1 MRMRKDFFNF
11 GGQIVLVT
19 GSSKG
24 IGKGIATAFAAAGGS
39 VAVHY
44 HNDKQGVGNVVSE
57 ITADGGQAAAFRAD
71 LTHEDQVAR
80 LIAQV
85 SDHFGRL
92 DVLVN
97 NAGQYD
103 LLSPLIETSATE
115 WDQIINAN
123 LRSTFLCTQAGA
135 RQMIAQGIGGA
146 IINIASIEGI
156 APMPAHSH
164 YDAAKAGVIMLTR
177 SSAQELGPHGIRVNA
192 ISPGLIWREGIE
204 ENWPEGV
211 ERWRLAAP
219 LKRLGTPEDVANAC
233 LFLASPA
240 AGWISGINLVLD
252 GGVSARPAF

>member
-1 MRMRKDFFNF
+1 MRKDYFNF
-11 GGQIVLVT
+11 GGQVVLVT

-24 IGKGIATAFAAAGGS
+24 IGKGIASGFAAAGAS

-44 HNDKQGVGNVVSE
+44 HNDERGAENVVNE
-57 ITADGGQAAAFRAD
+57 IAAVGGQVAVFRAD
-71 LTHEDQVAR
+71 LTCEDQVSR
-80 LIAQV
+80 LNAQV
-85 SDHFGRL
+85 IDHFGHL

-103 LLSPLIETSATE
+103 LLSPLTETSVTE
-115 WDQIINAN
+115 WDHIINAN
-123 LRSTFLCTQAGA
+123 LRSTFLCTQSVA
-135 RQMIAQGIGGA
+135 RQMIVQGVGGV
-146 IINIASIEGI
+146 IINIASIEVN

-177 SSAQELGPHGIRVNA
+177 SSAQELGSHGIRVNA

-204 ENWPEGV
+204 KNWHDGV

-240 AGWISGINLVLD
+240 ASWITGINLVLD